1 MRQVVVLLLGLALC
15 GGYVNAQIGQEL
27 ERAKTKKNIIEIS
40 EKKECGEK
48 FVLVTTDEKGAA
60 LESWFFD
67 GICVY
72 ARWLSRGGGEPEQE
86 YKELT
91 WRINFPN
98 EKVVKK
104 DERSWQ
110 GESGNSI
117 SWSKTKDGMDV
128 MSVTAKKM
136 DDITRKEV
144 VRQYEKM
151 KKEGVTQKSIP
162 KEKTRKSF
170 TQASDDEAEMND
182 FIGGVYRGGGN
193 VYRAGNV
200 IMTEDGLI
208 FKSGSRYIY
217 QDGRVCQHV
226 GSTYIREDNSVVV
239 RAGNAFISN
248 DGVTEKVGSN
258 YIGEVNSYPS
268 GSTTL
273 RQGLPSR

>member
-1 MRQVVVLLLGLALC
+1 MRKAIVLLIGLVLSS
-15 GGYVNAQIGQEL
+15 GWVNAQVGREL
-27 ERAKTKKNIIEIS
+27 KKAKAKNNIIEIS

-86 YKELT
+86 YKELI
-91 WRINFPN
+91 WGINFPN

-162 KEKTRKSF
+162 EKTREGHA
-170 TQASDDEAEMND
+170 QASDDEAEMND

-193 VYRAGNV
+193 VHRAGNV

-208 FKSGSRYIY
+208 FKSGSRFIY
-217 QDGRVCQHV
+217 QNGESCQHV
-226 GSTYIREDNSVVV
+226 GSTYIRDDNSVVV

-248 DGVTEKVGSN
+248 DGLTEKVGSN
-258 YIGEVNSYPS
+258 YIGPVNSFPS
-268 GSTTL
+268 GSTTV
-273 RQGLPSR
+273 RQGWSSR

>member
-1 MRQVVVLLLGLALC
+1 MRQVVVLLLGLVLSSGC
-15 GGYVNAQIGQEL
+15 VNAQVGREL
-27 ERAKTKKNIIEIS
+27 EKAKAKNNIIEIS

-48 FVLVTTDEKGAA
+48 FVLVTTDEKGSV

-72 ARWLSRGGGEPEQE
+72 ARWLTRGAGAPDQKD
-86 YKELT
+86 KEIL
-91 WRINFPN
+91 WGINFPN

-273 RQGLPSR
+273 RQGLPTR

>member
-1 MRQVVVLLLGLALC
+1 MSVRSKLNLIVFQTL
-15 GGYVNAQIGQEL
+15 IF
-27 ERAKTKKNIIEIS
+27 S
-40 EKKECGEK
+40 
-48 FVLVTTDEKGAA
+48 LVAA
-60 LESWFFD
+60 LFGRLLYIQVLDSN
-67 GICVY
+67 
-72 ARWLSRGGGEPEQE
+72 R
-86 YKELT
+86 YKEAAL
-91 WRINFPN
+91 
-98 EKVVKK
+98 
-104 DERSWQ
+104 
-110 GESGNSI
+110 SI
-117 SWSKTKDGMDV
+117 QSRDI
-128 MSVTAKKM
+128 VTPAVRGAIT
-136 DDITRKEV
+136 DITRKEV

-170 TQASDDEAEMND
+170 TQANDDEAEMND

-208 FKSGSRYIY
+208 FKSGSRFIY
-217 QDGRVCQHV
+217 QDGRVCQQV